1 MKKHNTCIFFV
12 TGMVLLA
19 CISGIVLADRN
30 PPQTFETQGILITT
44 SVDLD
49 RAPRMVTELKE
60 EEEMIWQQ
68 SNRALNGSPLQS
80 PWPGFVSSLYLL
92 VPFLGPEF
100 DPIMDPLP
108 GEVQYTVVHTEN
120 TQALNGAS
128 TSYEKTSTIDTQNRG
143 PGQNNVQVSRN
154 IQFSGGV
161 DGRITSQEKLVVD
174 GAGTFGKGE
183 DSVLCPLSSFGGTHV
198 IPPLESDPDGE
209 FMIVEEDYIPPFCNI
224 VQAASNLDMSAV
236 SLVTSAAERHVAA
249 TSDYPVTLGY
259 SIRAIGVDNGP
270 ASGTI
275 TASMNV
281 HTQDGR
287 MQFLGNVPLEPV
299 GSIDIYQ
306 GSLGSE
312 MTYVETT
319 TATGLIREFAK
330 SMDYQSGVARI

>member
-1 MKKHNTCIFFV
+1 MKKHNTCIFLV

-68 SNRALNGSPLQS
+68 SNRALNGSPLES
-80 PWPGFVSSLYLL
+80 PWPGFVSGLYLL

-174 GAGTFGKGE
+174 GAGTFGKGD

-198 IPPLESDPDGE
+198 IPPLESDPKGE
-209 FMIVEEDYIPPFCNI
+209 FMIVEEDYIPPFSTSCSPRVISICRQYPWSPAPLNGI
-224 VQAASNLDMSAV
+224 
-236 SLVTSAAERHVAA
+236 SLRPPITRSRSDIPSGRSGWITVPHQERLPH
-249 TSDYPVTLGY
+249 P
-259 SIRAIGVDNGP
+259 
-270 ASGTI
+270 
-275 TASMNV
+275 
-281 HTQDGR
+281 
-287 MQFLGNVPLEPV
+287 
-299 GSIDIYQ
+299 
-306 GSLGSE
+306 
-312 MTYVETT
+312 
-319 TATGLIREFAK
+319 
-330 SMDYQSGVARI
+330 